1 MATLSTETY
10 VRKDGTK
17 STTYRVLIGGGR
29 RQRQTVRLGDVSEK
43 IANEAK
49 ARIEALETAKLT
61 GTPLDRITAAWLD
74 AIHDSIYEKL
84 ARVGLVEPRQT
95 IEVEDWTIGR
105 LLADKLAT
113 RDDVARRTEI
123 CHEYSKKKLLEFFGK
138 ERLLSTI
145 HEHDADEYRR
155 WLLTKHAQATV
166 SREVKRSRQFF
177 KVAVRRRLI
186 AANPFAEVKAGTQAN
201 PSRKHYVSRE
211 TVEAVIAACPNHDW
225 RLIFA
230 LARYGGL
237 RTPSELEELKWSDV
251 NWERGRF
258 TVHVPKK
265 AHIAGQETR
274 VVPIFAELRPYLEA
288 AFDAADDGAVY
299 VVPRARGGR
308 NLRRYAD
315 QLIERA
321 SVKKWPKLFNNLRA
335 SCETDLMRRYPA
347 HVVHA
352 WLGHSAT
359 VAEAHY
365 LQVTDADFEA
375 ASQPVSIPAQH
386 PAQNPAQSGAD
397 SKRLVPSQLP
407 ANREKSENA
416 ERGDV
421 LKYSRQGSN
430 L

>member
-1 MATLSTETY
+1 LATLSTETY